1 MSDQHALWPY
11 GPNHPKSIRNNEFWQ
26 KQSQLPPEARIMQGP
41 GFTHDYNPKKERT
54 RMAGEIFNG
63 TGFIP
68 SYESIRQLP
77 NESGS
82 FHNDLVPLPGKFGPV
97 KDWRDNLITL
107 PGKLPVP
114 GKDWKDNVR
123 TLPGRLP
130 KPGEDWRDNLR
141 PLGV

>member
-1 MSDQHALWPY
+1 MTLKYVDPSERF
-11 GPNHPKSIRNNEFWQ
+11 N
-26 KQSQLPPEARIMQGP
+26 P
-41 GFTHDYNPKKERT
+41 GFTHDYNPRNEEIRK
-54 RMAGEIFNG
+54 AGEIWDILAQKYPEQKERIDRIQG
-63 TGFIP
+63 TAGPFLGP
-68 SYESIRQLP
+68 EQMP
-77 NESGS
+77 NESGL

-107 PGKLPVP
+107 PGKLPEP